1 MANVHIVS
9 KENFAVQHLV
19 EVSPSTL
26 PPLSRSSI
34 RMQINIV
41 GLTAVNLSYAKNG
54 SIYHWWA
61 AYPVQSDFPA
71 PFNSADKYGIVPAW
85 GFATV
90 LESNIPDI
98 RAEALIFGLW
108 PLSSLPVDL
117 QLKPASLSGHWWET
131 SEHRQKMMPLYNR
144 YMVDSRKP
152 TSLADEQD
160 PQTIDLGWEAA
171 TRVLWSC
178 GHLLN
183 CFVFP
188 GDSNIKPI
196 HPFSNDLPWS
206 RADADL
212 SSTLLIS
219 LSASTK
225 TGLSVADQFIHNRPT
240 TVGPIGLLA
249 VASKPDNTALCLD
262 GSPFPTKAVTYS
274 QAGGTDSKSW
284 VQKLIEAENPSRS
297 LIVDFGGR
305 GDSLKRTHE
314 MLTDLGLPVTTLAVG
329 SQPKVL
335 TAEELAN
342 SRAEFERLHKIQSNA
357 SLQRSSAMA
366 QIGEEKYFTDMFEEW
381 GKFRKRG
388 GFPGMRLM
396 WSDGVKGQNGIEG
409 AWKRLC
415 DGTAGVGGEN
425 MVFRL

>member
-1 MANVHIVS
+1 M
-9 KENFAVQHLV
+9 
-19 EVSPSTL
+19 
-26 PPLSRSSI
+26 
-34 RMQINIV
+34 
-41 GLTAVNLSYAKNG
+41 
-54 SIYHWWA
+54 
-61 AYPVQSDFPA
+61 
-71 PFNSADKYGIVPAW
+71 
-85 GFATV
+85 

-274 QAGGTDSKSW
+274 QAGGTDSNSW

-305 GDSLKRTHE
+305 GDSVKRTHE